1 MGYTMTFD
9 ASHKVK
15 ADGGHARQFERHL
28 ARDAD
33 ERAGFAFGHSNP
45 NIDADRTHLNQ
56 SFVNDGAG
64 GFRALAVTRDDEGK
78 ARPPSAEIGDYLAAR
93 LSTVKKPLR
102 KDAVVMR
109 GIVLQL
115 DPKWFD
121 EHNPDWRENGL
132 NDEGRRLTNVTLAWA
147 SEEFGQ
153 ANVVGGALHL
163 DEHSPQLQ
171 LIVTPVTDDG
181 RLSQKDFFK
190 GPGDLKRQHRS
201 LREHMIAAGYDAD
214 LSVSSR
220 SKEHLSSDEFADKA
234 EQARSGEAFAV
245 QAAETLAQADAD
257 RIVDEQTAEVEEFAL
272 VYRSRRLD
280 DRERDLAGEHM
291 EVATDRLQVAQERR
305 KAQKAIDAAKAT
317 QIAAH
322 EARLDAEA
330 LSDELAEAL
339 DGDGATW
346 SEKWASNQGLGDRYR
361 KDRTHAEQVR
371 TSALRAI
378 GGMPTRKQRV
388 IAREKGRSRD
398 AGGLRQ

>member
-15 ADGGHARQFERHL
+15 AGDGHAKQFERHL

-33 ERAGFAFGHSNP
+33 ERAGFAFGHSNK
-45 NIDADRTHLNQ
+45 NIDPARTHLNE
-56 SFVNDGAG
+56 SFVNDGTG
-64 GFRALAVTRDDEGK
+64 GFRLVAVTRDDKGEP
-78 ARPPSAEIGDYLAAR
+78 RPPSAEIGDYLAAR

-132 NDEGRRLTNVTLAWA
+132 NDEGRRLTNATLAWA

-234 EQARSGEAFAV
+234 ERARSGEALAA
-245 QAAETLAQADAD
+245 QAAETIAQADAE
-257 RIVDEQTAEVEEFAL
+257 RIVDEQAAEVEDFA
-272 VYRSRRLD
+272 VEYRSRRLD
-280 DRERDLAGEHM
+280 DRERDLDDKHLAL
-291 EVATDRLQVAQERR
+291 ATDRLQTAQERR
-305 KAQKAIDAAKAT
+305 KAQSAIDAAKAA

-322 EARLDAEA
+322 EAQRDAEA
-330 LSDELAEAL
+330 LSDELADAL
-339 DGDGATW
+339 DGDAGTW
-346 SEKWASNQGLGDRYR
+346 SERWADRQGLGDRYR
-361 KDRTHAEQVR
+361 EDRAHAETVR
-371 TSALRAI
+371 HKA
-378 GGMPTRKQRV
+378 KQRV
-388 IAREKGRSRD
+388 GGTSARDRLIARHKAEKSDDRGM
-398 AGGLRQ
+398 GL